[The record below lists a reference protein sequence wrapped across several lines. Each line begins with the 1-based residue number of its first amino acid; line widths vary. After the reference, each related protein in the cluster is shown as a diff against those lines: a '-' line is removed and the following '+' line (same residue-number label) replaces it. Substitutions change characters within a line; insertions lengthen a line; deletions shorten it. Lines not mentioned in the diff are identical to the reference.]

1 MFKTAPITQTIRS
14 NLGLTDLNSL
24 RGRFVTG
31 LGGVVGLNASA
42 ICLSF
47 LIHMV
52 LARLLDPAGYGAYS
66 YTMAWVRVMGVVTI
80 LGFDR
85 LLVRELASH
94 AEKRN
99 HGLMKGIIRGADALS
114 VSASVLV
121 CALAG
126 GIAYFFEVPGHPAV
140 RTAFYIGLLAL
151 PVYSLL
157 RLRKAALQGL
167 HRVVLGQMLEALS
180 QPLTFLVLI
189 GALFFLTDV
198 EFTAPLAMA
207 LYILAAT
214 AALFHGSALLGKSL
228 PERVKSSTA
237 VYDIPNWLRN
247 AFPLILISG
256 MMRINNNADIL
267 MLGSIAGVQAAGLY
281 SVATRGAQIIT
292 FILTA
297 ADITSGPMIAQLHTQ
312 GERQRLQRLAV
323 GSARVV
329 FALSLSITMA
339 FLVFGEWF
347 LSLFGPEFA
356 AGKPVLDILCL
367 GRLINAATG
376 SVGYLLVMT
385 GHQRD
390 SAWGVGIS
398 TALNV
403 ALNALL
409 IPVYGAVGAAIAT
422 SVSMV
427 TWNIILVYFVYKR
440 LGMFP
445 TALGRTGTPHDRAR

>member
-1 MFKTAPITQTIRS
+1 MSPITQTIQS
-14 NLGLTDLNSL
+14 KLGLTDMSPL
-24 RGRFVTG
+24 RGRFLTG
-31 LGGVVGLNASA
+31 LGGTVGLNASA
-42 ICLSF
+42 MCLSF

-66 YTMAWVRVMGVVTI
+66 YTMAWVRFMGVVTI

-99 HGLMKGIIRGADALS
+99 HGLMKGIIRVADGLS
-114 VSASVLV
+114 VSASVVV

-126 GIAYFFEVPGHPAV
+126 GIAYFFDVPGEPAV
-140 RTAFYIGLLAL
+140 RTAFYTGLLAL

-167 HRVVLGQMLEALS
+167 HRVLWGQMLEALS

-189 GALFFLTDV
+189 GALFFLTDAK
-198 EFTAPLAMA
+198 FTAPLALA

-214 AALFHGSALLGKSL
+214 VSLLHGSALLGKNL
-228 PERVKSSTA
+228 PESIKSLTPQ
-237 VYDIPNWLRN
+237 YDVPYWLRS

-256 MMRINNNADIL
+256 MMIINNNADIL
-267 MLGSIAGVQAAGLY
+267 MLGSIAGVEAAGLY
-281 SVATRGAQIIT
+281 SVATRGAEIIT
-292 FILTA
+292 FFLTA
-297 ADITSGPMIAQLHTQ
+297 ADIPLGPMIAQLHTQ
-312 GERQRLQRLAV
+312 GQRQRLQRLAV

-329 FALSLSITMA
+329 LALSLPMTVA
-339 FLVFGEWF
+339 FLVFGERF
-347 LSLFGPEFA
+347 LTLFGPEFA
-356 AGKPVLDILCL
+356 AGKLVLDILCL

-403 ALNALL
+403 ALNFLL

-427 TWNIILVYFVYKR
+427 TWNIILVYLVYKR
-440 LGMFP
+440 LGIFP
-445 TALGRTGTPHDRAR
+445 TALGRTGTPHDRTR